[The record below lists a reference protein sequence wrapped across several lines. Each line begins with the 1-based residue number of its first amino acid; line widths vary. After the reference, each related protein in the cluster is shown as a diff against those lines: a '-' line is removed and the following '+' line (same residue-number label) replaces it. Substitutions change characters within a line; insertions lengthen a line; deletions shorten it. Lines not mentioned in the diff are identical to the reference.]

1 MKFRI
6 VIFPYRKEKI
16 LFKKKNILGA
26 NIRSSGKYYF
36 YGIKIAKSSSNTI
49 LKQEVGKPFIIK
61 IRKVTWFFYLLL
73 AVSMS

>member
-1 MKFRI
+1 MKFRK

-16 LFKKKNILGA
+16 LLKKKNILGV

-36 YGIKIAKSSSNTI
+36 YRIKIAKASSNTI

-61 IRKVTWFFYLLL
+61 IRKVTMFFYLPS